1 MKNPFKIYKPVKE
14 LVKDIRENPEKYT
27 LIITGSDFIYFYCK
41 DESNWYGAFSPIGL
55 GMVWANDNFVWTT
68 WREKWYLYKELKKI
82 SLAQVPKSPET
93 TRQGWV
99 KKLGLEE

>member
-14 LVKDIRENPEKYT
+14 LVKDIREKPQKYK
-27 LIITGSDFIYFYCK
+27 LVITGSNSVSFYDK
-41 DESNWYGAFSPIGL
+41 DTLNWHGDFSPIGL
-55 GMVWANDNFVWTT
+55 GTVWTSENFAWAT

-82 SLAQVPKSPET
+82 SLSQTPQNPET
-93 TRQGWV
+93 TRQGWI